1 MEGIKKEKSI
11 SKIFAKYIVNFC
23 IVNVLLIVIV
33 ISLYTIAFNTG
44 VLLPANYYEQK
55 IEKNRDKISKAESVK
70 DLIPK
75 ECRFSVYDLNGIVSE
90 ANVPKDKSLEMW
102 DILKNDTLSKGKH
115 YYKVIQRGSEI
126 CVVEYEIKVT
136 FANAKLNKYI
146 SNPEFISE
154 IIFILVFIIEILI
167 FSKLFKRRVK
177 KEMQFLQNATSKIQ
191 MENLDFELE
200 YSNISEINDVIK
212 SLDIMKT
219 ELKKSLNDKWELER
233 IQKEQTAAMAH
244 DIKTPLTIIKGNAEL
259 LSESE
264 LPEEERK
271 FTQNILTEVKNMEG
285 YIKTLIEMMK
295 SDKEVV
301 LKKRKVNFRN
311 LLDEIIKQG
320 TSMCINKHINFES
333 TIDDV
338 SDYIIADESA
348 LKRAVSNI
356 ISNAVQYTAEN
367 GNILFKVDETEGKIN
382 ISIEDSGRGFT
393 EEELSLATQKFYRGD
408 KSRNSKNHYGMG
420 LYIAKRMIEKHNGTM
435 KLENSKKLGG
445 AKVSFIISTKG

>member
-1 MEGIKKEKSI
+1 MERIKKEKSI
-11 SKIFAKYIVNFC
+11 SKIFARYIVSFC
-23 IVNVLLIVIV
+23 IVNVLIIVIF
-33 ISLYTIAFNTG
+33 ISLFAIAFNAG
-44 VLLPANYYEQK
+44 VLLPANYYEQR
-55 IEKNRDKISKAESVK
+55 IEKNRNKISKAEYAK

-75 ECRFSVYDLNGIVSE
+75 ECSFSVYDLNGTVLESNVS
-90 ANVPKDKSLEMW
+90 KDKSLEMW
-102 DILKNDTLSKGKH
+102 DIVQNNIHGKERH
-115 YYKVIQRGSEI
+115 YYKIIQRSSGI
-126 CVVEYEIKVT
+126 CVVEYELKVT

-146 SNPEFISE
+146 SDPEFISA
-154 IIFILVFIIEILI
+154 IMVIFSFIVVILI

-219 ELKKSLNDKWELER
+219 ELKKSLNDKWELES

-301 LKKRKVNFRN
+301 LKKKKVNFRN
-311 LLDEIIKQG
+311 MIDEIIKQG

-333 TIDDV
+333 TIDNV
-338 SDYIIADESA
+338 SDFIIADESA
-348 LKRAVSNI
+348 LKRAVSNVM
-356 ISNAVQYTAEN
+356 SNAVQYTPEN
-367 GNILFKVDETEGKIN
+367 GKILFKVDEIEGKIN
-382 ISIEDSGRGFT
+382 LSIEDSGRGFT
-393 EEELSLATQKFYRGD
+393 EEEFASAAKKFYRGD

-420 LYIAKRMIEKHNGTM
+420 LYIAKKMIEKHNGTM

-445 AKVSFIISTKG
+445 AKVSFIMSTK